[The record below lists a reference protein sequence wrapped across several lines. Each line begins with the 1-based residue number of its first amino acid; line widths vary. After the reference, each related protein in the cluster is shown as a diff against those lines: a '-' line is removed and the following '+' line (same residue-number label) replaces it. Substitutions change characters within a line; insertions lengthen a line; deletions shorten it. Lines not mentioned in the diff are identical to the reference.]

1 MAKGN
6 NVVSQSKTMWVK
18 KGTIVDGREVKK
30 GYLAQYG
37 KPAKKVNARVQMVEQ
52 TMGVAKGDTQK
63 YVEGRRVTEKF
74 GQTTKPKPK
83 PKPKATPPSSGM
95 TAAQRAE
102 AARRAAAAKKAAA
115 AKSAAQRVTK
125 ARAAAQGT
133 ARLARETAM
142 NRSGNTPAAR
152 PSGITIDTSRLRG
165 QKPGYSSVNVS
176 LPSSKP
182 GGKNAMDSI
191 AAWMKGKK
199 SGPSLPQINVGGR
212 PRDGQTKTVTR
223 TVNGKRVQVRQRYS
237 AKTNKWSDI
246 K

>member
-6 NVVSQSKTMWVK
+6 DVVSQSKTMWVP
-18 KGTIVDGREVKK
+18 KGTIVNGKKVPK
-30 GYLAQYG
+30 GYVAQYG
-37 KPAKKVNARVQMVEQ
+37 KPEKKVTARVQMVEQ

-74 GQTTKPKPK
+74 GQTTKPKS
-83 PKPKATPPSSGM
+83 KPKATPPSSGM

-115 AKSAAQRVTK
+115 AKAAAQRVTK
-125 ARAAAQGT
+125 ARAVKQGT
-133 ARLARETAM
+133 ARLAGETAM

-182 GGKNAMDSI
+182 GNKNVMDSL

-199 SGPSLPQINVGGR
+199 SGPSLPSINVGGR
-212 PRDGQTKTVTR
+212 PRDGAIRPVTR